1 MSSLPRFLSRAQR
14 VTTEHGLKWIYKLSK
29 RGDYR
34 VHLYAGCRWLE
45 GKTPSEQYICSECL
59 DELQSHFTETISA
72 LVAQE
77 RAEVLRRHGVRA

>member
-1 MSSLPRFLSRAQR
+1 
-14 VTTEHGLKWIYKLSK
+14 
-29 RGDYR
+29 
-34 VHLYAGCRWLE
+34 LE

-72 LVAQE
+72 LMAQE